1 MPARTQSRDPAT
13 DPCALLGGNLR
24 TARME
29 AGYRSQDA
37 LADEL
42 RIDRT
47 VVTKAETGERPPN
60 DILLKDWLD
69 LCRVT
74 GLARFALEGEWRLA
88 RSKEGPLKAWIMPW
102 FKTEAEAHT
111 LRYWAPVIVPGL
123 SQTPDY
129 ARELFAAMGMDDEK
143 IAEFLEVRMG
153 RQAIID
159 RDDPPDI
166 TIVLWEP
173 VLHHLIGTP
182 QIMRDQLARLV
193 DLSRKPWVHIHI
205 LPSRLGANPGLG
217 GALNLAA
224 TDTSPELLLSDGLGE
239 DRLSVEPAA
248 LRRAR
253 ATFSSVRADALNR
266 ADSRDLLMAAITTW
280 SD

>member
-1 MPARTQSRDPAT
+1 MPARTQSRDPAA
-13 DPCALLGGNLR
+13 DPCALLGGNLK

-37 LADEL
+37 LADDL

-47 VVTKAETGERPPN
+47 VVTKVETGERPPN

-69 LCRVT
+69 TCRVT

-88 RSKEGPLKAWIMPW
+88 RSKDGPLKAWIMPW

-129 ARELFAAMGMDDEK
+129 ARELFAAMGMDTDK
-143 IAEFLEVRMG
+143 IAEFLEVRIG

-159 RDDPPDI
+159 RDNPPDI
-166 TIVLWEP
+166 TMVLWEP

-182 QIMRDQLARLV
+182 QTMRDQLARLAE
-193 DLSRKPWVHIHI
+193 LSLKPWVHIHV
-205 LPSRLGANPGLG
+205 LPSALGANAGLG
-217 GALNLAA
+217 GALNFAA
-224 TDTSPELLLSDGLGE
+224 TDTDPELLARDSLVE
-239 DRLSVEPAA
+239 DHLSVDPVT
-248 LRRAR
+248 LRKAR

-266 ADSRDLLMAAITTW
+266 ADSRDTLTEAIKTW
-280 SD
+280 ND